1 MTTMSYVEAR
11 KKINAM
17 QAAKDAF
24 GNRLY
29 DDLEIA
35 NYFGYESV
43 ERLNQILAQARS
55 GYRKALISNVDVLQK
70 AGKTKAEIAEIMHLT
85 EETVEIL
92 LDTDIESRL
101 GNHNKAE
108 KKRQEVLSKQLN
120 AMFKD
125 PFGDLFGER

>member
-11 KKINAM
+11 KKINSM
-17 QAAKDAF
+17 QEAKDAF

-85 EETVEIL
+85 EGTVEVL

-101 GNHNKAE
+101 GNHKEIE
-108 KKRQEVLSKQLN
+108 KTRQEMFTKQFDSLFN
-120 AMFKD
+120 
-125 PFGDLFGER
+125 DLFTVPSRK